1 MKLSDNFYLAEF
13 TQSDTALRL
22 GIKNIPSPN
31 IMGNLKKLADGLER
45 VRTLLGHPI
54 TVSSGYRSPTL
65 NRAIGG
71 SENSAHCLGYAA
83 DIKCWN
89 FGTPDEMLEKI
100 RASGLQ
106 LDQCI
111 AEGNW
116 LHISFAPA
124 MRNQYLRALFD
135 NKGKVTYKAFI

>member
-31 IMGNLKKLADGLER
+31 IMGNLKKLADGLEQ
-45 VRTLLGHPI
+45 VRALLGHPI

-83 DIKCWN
+83 DIKCWK
-89 FGTPDEMLEKI
+89 FGTPDEIVRKI
-100 RASGLQ
+100 KASDIQ
-106 LDQCI
+106 ADQIIC
-111 AEGNW
+111 EGNW
-116 LHISFAPA
+116 VHVSFAPA

-135 NKGKVTYKAFI
+135 NKGKATYREFV

>member
-13 TQSDTALRL
+13 VQSDTALRL
-22 GIKNIPSPN
+22 GIQNIPSPS
-31 IMGNLKKLADGLER
+31 IMGNLKKLADGLEK
-45 VRTLLGHPI
+45 VRALLGHPI

-83 DIKCWN
+83 DIKCWK
-89 FGTPDEMLEKI
+89 FGTPDEIVRKI
-100 RASGLQ
+100 KDSDIQ
-106 LDQCI
+106 VDQVI

-116 LHISFAPA
+116 THISFAPA

-135 NKGKVTYKAFI
+135 NKGIATYREFV

>member
-1 MKLSDNFYLAEF
+1 MKLSDNFYLGEF

-22 GIKNIPSPN
+22 GIQNIPSPS
-31 IMGNLKKLADGLER
+31 IMGNLKKLADGLEK
-45 VRTLLGHPI
+45 VRELLGHPI

-65 NRAIGG
+65 NRAVNG

-83 DIKCWN
+83 DIKCWK
-89 FGTPDEMLEKI
+89 FGTPDEMLEVI
-100 RASGLQ
+100 RDSGIEYDQ
-106 LDQCI
+106 LI
-111 AEGNW
+111 AEGTW

-124 MRNQYLRALFD
+124 MRKQCLRALFD

>member
-13 TQSDTALRL
+13 VQSDTALRL
-22 GIKNIPSPN
+22 GIQNIPSPS
-31 IMGNLKKLADGLER
+31 IMGNLKKLADGLEK
-45 VRTLLGHPI
+45 VRALLGHPI

-83 DIKCWN
+83 DIKCWK
-89 FGTPDEMLEKI
+89 FGTPDEIVRKI
-100 RASGLQ
+100 KDSDIQ
-106 LDQCI
+106 VDQVI

-116 LHISFAPA
+116 THISFAPA

-135 NKGKVTYKAFI
+135 NKGKATYREFV

>member
-1 MKLSDNFYLAEF
+1 MKLSDNFYLGEF

-22 GIKNIPSPN
+22 GIQNIPSPS
-31 IMGNLKKLADGLER
+31 IMGNLKKLADALEK
-45 VRTLLGHPI
+45 VRALLGHPI

-83 DIKCWN
+83 DIKCWK
-89 FGTPDEMLEKI
+89 FGTPDEMLETI
-100 RASGLQ
+100 RDSGIEYDQ
-106 LDQCI
+106 LI
-111 AEGNW
+111 AEGTW

-124 MRNQYLRALFD
+124 MRKHCLRALFD

>member
-13 TQSDTALRL
+13 VQSDTALRL
-22 GIKNIPSPN
+22 GIKNIPSPS

-45 VRTLLGHPI
+45 IRSLLGHPI

-83 DIKCWN
+83 DIKCWK
-89 FGTPDEMLEKI
+89 FGTPDEIVRRIKD
-100 RASGLQ
+100 SGIQ
-106 LDQCI
+106 VDQVI

-116 LHISFAPA
+116 THISFAPA

-135 NKGKVTYKAFI
+135 NKGKATYREFV

>member
-1 MKLSDNFYLAEF
+1 MRLSDNFYLGEF

-22 GIKNIPSPN
+22 GIQNIPSPS
-31 IMGNLKKLADGLER
+31 IMGNLKKLADGLEK
-45 VRTLLGHPI
+45 VRALLGHPI

-83 DIKCWN
+83 DIKCWK
-89 FGTPDEMLEKI
+89 FGTPDEIVRKLKESDI
-100 RASGLQ
+100 EV
-106 LDQCI
+106 DQCI
-111 AEGNW
+111 CEGNW
-116 LHISFAPA
+116 VHISFSPA

-135 NKGKVTYKAFI
+135 NKGKATYREFI